1 MKSPEQELEEVRR
14 LLASYQNLAVDQEDD
29 DAFVARGN
37 GFCDR
42 KYSDDFLQMR
52 IAQLTAR
59 IAELQNQTDKHHAK
73 RQTMPEA

>member
-1 MKSPEQELEEVRR
+1 MTMNNHEQELEEAQR
-14 LLASYQNLAVDQEDD
+14 LLASYQDLAVDQEDD

-59 IAELQNQTDKHHAK
+59 IAELQNQITNKI
-73 RQTMPEA
+73 T

>member
-14 LLASYQNLAVDQEDD
+14 LLASYQDLAVDQEDD

-42 KYSDDFLQMR
+42 KYSDDFLQIR

-59 IAELQNQTDKHHAK
+59 IAELQNQTDK
-73 RQTMPEA
+73 